1 MSLKFYKC
9 KECGSIYI
17 KLYEAQAGQDHADGK
32 MVELVANT
40 EDAAR
45 EKHVPAV
52 TVDGNRVD
60 VVVGSVEH
68 PMGEEHY
75 ITMVVLETEKTY
87 QVAQLT
93 PADAPRATFAV
104 AEGDA
109 PVAVYEYCNK
119 HGLWKAEI

>member
-1 MSLKFYKC
+1 MSLKFYQC

-17 KLYEAQAGQDHADGK
+17 KLYEAQGGQDHAGGK
-32 MVELVANT
+32 MVELEPNT
-40 EDAAR
+40 VDAAR

-52 TVDGNRVD
+52 TVDGSRVD

-75 ITMVVLETEKTY
+75 ITMVVLETEKGY

-104 AEGDA
+104 AEGDS
-109 PVAVYEYCNK
+109 PVAAYEYCNK
-119 HGLWKAEI
+119 HGLWKADI